1 MVLAKKFKCGYIKE
15 VFKAILILVILAFI
29 VRILFI
35 FQGGVSFHYDMA
47 RDAFEAREI
56 WQDYNLKIQGPPT
69 STPGLFHGVFYYYLI
84 APFYLLGQ
92 GDPRVVAIF
101 LSLLNSLVIIPIVI
115 LARNLFKSKKWAILS
130 GFLFVVSFEATQ
142 YSPWISNPAPAVLT
156 IALFFLGL
164 YWWYKEKTYGLY
176 LAVLSAVLSAQFQF
190 FLIYLLLLIPL
201 FGIIFR
207 IKTSIKAI
215 ILSVI
220 IVLSGFLTFIA
231 AVIKFHTITQIL
243 KGFLNVG
250 EAGPIDF
257 RTQFAESLL
266 NYLNRFTEI
275 FIFNFSPT
283 NVFVGGMLALVVL
296 YIIRRERLLL
306 FFLFS
311 NLPIFIFGGHTN
323 TYANVGLVVPAILA
337 LTLLL
342 RNIWKIDKRFVYL
355 IICLSLISNLVTIF
369 KINPEGQIILVIPN
383 DMNLKN
389 ELKLIDETYRIAA
402 GEKFSI
408 NTLTLPLWTNTTWA
422 YLYDWYGKSK
432 YGYVPQF
439 LGHDQIGL
447 LGVDSLQKIDKP
459 FNRTFLIIEPPEG
472 IPPRFYSEELDTENS
487 RSKLTKE
494 INYGSIKLQ
503 VRTPIENE

>member
-1 MVLAKKFKCGYIKE
+1 M
-15 VFKAILILVILAFI
+15 LILVILAFV

-35 FQGGVSFHYDMA
+35 FSGGVSFHYDMA
-47 RDAFEAREI
+47 RDAFEAKEI

-84 APFYLLGQ
+84 ASFYLLGQ
-92 GDPRVVAIF
+92 GDPRIVAVF

-115 LARNLFKSKKWAILS
+115 LANNLFRSKKWALLS

-142 YSPWISNPAPAVLT
+142 YAPWISNPAPAVLT

-164 YWWYKEKTYGLY
+164 YWWQRQKNYGLY

-190 FLIYLLLLIPL
+190 FLVYMLLLLPL

-207 IKTSIKAI
+207 IRTSVKAI
-215 ILSVI
+215 GLSLT
-220 IVLSGFLTFIA
+220 IVLSGLLTFIVA
-231 AVIKFHTITQIL
+231 AVKFQTITQIL

-275 FIFNFSPT
+275 FIFNFFPT
-283 NVFVGGMLALVVL
+283 NVFIGGILALVVL
-296 YIIRRERLLL
+296 YAIRRERLLL

-311 NLPIFIFGGHTN
+311 NLPIFMFGGHTN
-323 TYANVGLVVPAILA
+323 TYANVGLVVPAILS
-337 LTLLL
+337 LTLFL

-355 IICLSLISNLVTIF
+355 IIGLSLISNLVTIF

-383 DMNLKN
+383 GMNLKN
-389 ELKLIDETYRIAA
+389 EFKLIDETYKIAA
-402 GEKFSI
+402 GEKFSV
-408 NTLTLPLWTNTTWA
+408 NTITLPLWTNTTWA
-422 YLYDWYGKSK
+422 YLYDWYGKGK

-447 LGVDSLQKIDKP
+447 LGAGALRKIDKP
-459 FNRTFLIIEPPEG
+459 LNRSFLIIEPTEG

-487 RSKLTKE
+487 RTRLTKE

-503 VRTPIENE
+503 VRAPLENE